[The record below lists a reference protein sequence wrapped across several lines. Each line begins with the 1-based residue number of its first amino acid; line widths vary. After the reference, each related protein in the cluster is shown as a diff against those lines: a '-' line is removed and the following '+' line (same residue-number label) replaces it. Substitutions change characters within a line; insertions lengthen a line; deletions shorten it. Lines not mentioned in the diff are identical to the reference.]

1 MRAQA
6 ASLPRTE
13 LCKRERQQRKEAIDK
28 IPAETVAHIQS
39 AGCKAQKKSV
49 IGAHNRCWKYLL
61 EEDRHLQMGDG
72 DGEAKRDVEFIGED
86 TDRQLESL

>member
-1 MRAQA
+1 
-6 ASLPRTE
+6 

-39 AGCKAQKKSV
+39 AGCKAQKKGV

-61 EEDRHLQMGDG
+61 GAISKH
-72 DGEAKRDVEFIGED
+72 GEVKCDVEFIGED
-86 TDRQLESL
+86 KRQTTEAIVERNENRRRLTMGGCCG